1 MGVCDTSSDVDKTK
15 IDGKPLNPFR
25 TNSSEATRYYS
36 STNASSHDKLILNNK
51 VIVTETNQNLSNVY
65 EKVKLLGKGAFGEVW
80 LIRHKLLGKEFA
92 LKIIKKDPK
101 LDTRKIENEIKI
113 LRKLDHPFIL
123 KIVEFT
129 LLLNNYYIVTEYYPG
144 GELFDIIE
152 KKKRF
157 TERETSYIIYQI
169 LLAVRYCHYMK
180 IVHRD
185 IKPENILIVG
195 QENSG
200 LLRVKLIDFGTAKV
214 FSGSKNKHLVG
225 SSYYVSPEVLK
236 RQYDESCDLWS
247 IGVIMYIMLVGFPP
261 FNGIDDSEI
270 LRKVKIGKYKTTDPN
285 YISLSDNAK
294 DLISKLLE
302 YNPKLRITAEQ
313 ALKHPWFETEDIKNL
328 DYLDDAIARNMMSNL
343 ERYKS
348 DNIIRCAVLAYLV
361 HQNMNIKPCQD
372 ASKLFNSLDTD
383 HDGKLSKK
391 DLINAYLRYY
401 NLNEQQAINKAEY
414 IFKNIDTDNN
424 GMIENEEFIRAC
436 IDPNLF
442 TSYNH
447 IKVAFD
453 YFDKNKKG
461 AISLEDLESKFFQHS
476 KPNPDDKVKLQNMFN
491 QIDSN
496 GDGLISFED
505 FSYMIKGIISN

>member
-1 MGVCDTSSDVDKTK
+1 MGVCDSSSDIDKTK
-15 IDGKPLNPFR
+15 IGGKPLNPFR

-65 EKVKLLGKGAFGEVW
+65 EKVKLLGEGAFGEVW

-152 KKKRF
+152 QKKRF

-200 LLRVKLIDFGTAKV
+200 LLRVKLG
-214 FSGSKNKHLVG
+214 
-225 SSYYVSPEVLK
+225 
-236 RQYDESCDLWS
+236 QYDESCDLWS

-313 ALKHPWFETEDIKNL
+313 ALKHPWFNTEDIKNL

-372 ASKLFNSLDTD
+372 ASKLFDSLDTD

-414 IFKNIDTDNN
+414 IFKYIDTDKN

-496 GDGLISFED
+496 GDRLISFED
-505 FSYMIKGIISN
+505 FSYMIKGVISN

>member
-1 MGVCDTSSDVDKTK
+1 MGVCDSSSDIDKTK

-144 GELFDIIE
+144 GELFDVIE
-152 KKKRF
+152 QKKRF

-270 LRKVKIGKYKTTDPN
+270 LRNVIIGKYKTTDPN

-328 DYLDDAIARNMMSNL
+328 DYLDDAIVRNMMSNL

-383 HDGKLSKK
+383 HDGKLVKQ
-391 DLINAYLRYY
+391 DLVNGYLRYF
-401 NLNEQQAINKAEY
+401 NLTEQQAINKADY
-414 IFKNIDTDNN
+414 IYKHIDTDNN
-424 GMIENEEFIRAC
+424 GFLESEEFIRAC
-436 IDPNLF
+436 INPNIF
-442 TSYNH
+442 TSENYL
-447 IKVAFD
+447 KAAFE
-453 YFDKNKKG
+453 YFDKDHNG
-461 AISLEDLESKFFQHS
+461 EISVPEIEEKFFQCS
-476 KPNPDDKVKLQNMFN
+476 KQTPNAKMKLQNMFN
-491 QIDSN
+491 QID
-496 GDGLISFED
+496 LIYYFYI
-505 FSYMIKGIISN
+505 FFNFLV

>member
-1 MGVCDTSSDVDKTK
+1 
-15 IDGKPLNPFR
+15 
-25 TNSSEATRYYS
+25 
-36 STNASSHDKLILNNK
+36 
-51 VIVTETNQNLSNVY
+51 
-65 EKVKLLGKGAFGEVW
+65 
-80 LIRHKLLGKEFA
+80 
-92 LKIIKKDPK
+92 
-101 LDTRKIENEIKI
+101 
-113 LRKLDHPFIL
+113 
-123 KIVEFT
+123 
-129 LLLNNYYIVTEYYPG
+129 
-144 GELFDIIE
+144 
-152 KKKRF
+152 
-157 TERETSYIIYQI
+157 
-169 LLAVRYCHYMK
+169 
-180 IVHRD
+180 
-185 IKPENILIVG
+185 
-195 QENSG
+195 
-200 LLRVKLIDFGTAKV
+200 
-214 FSGSKNKHLVG
+214 
-225 SSYYVSPEVLK
+225 
-236 RQYDESCDLWS
+236 
-247 IGVIMYIMLVGFPP
+247 MLVGFPP

-270 LRKVKIGKYKTTDPN
+270 LRNVIIGKYKTTDPN

-313 ALKHPWFETEDIKNL
+313 ALKHPWFNTEDIKNL
-328 DYLDDAIARNMMSNL
+328 DYLDDAIVRNMMSNL

-372 ASKLFNSLDTD
+372 ASKLFNSLDID

-414 IFKNIDTDNN
+414 IFKNIDNDNN

-453 YFDKNKKG
+453 YFDKNKNG
-461 AISLEDLESKFFQHS
+461 TISLEDLESKFFQHS

-505 FSYMIKGIISN
+505 FSYMIKGVISN

>member
-1 MGVCDTSSDVDKTK
+1 M
-15 IDGKPLNPFR
+15 
-25 TNSSEATRYYS
+25 
-36 STNASSHDKLILNNK
+36 
-51 VIVTETNQNLSNVY
+51 
-65 EKVKLLGKGAFGEVW
+65 KLLGEGSFGEVW

-123 KIVEFT
+123 KIIEFT

-144 GELFDIIE
+144 GELFDIIV
-152 KKKRF
+152 KKVRF

-200 LLRVKLIDFGTAKV
+200 LLRVK
-214 FSGSKNKHLVG
+214 

-313 ALKHPWFETEDIKNL
+313 ALKHPWF
-328 DYLDDAIARNMMSNL
+328 
-343 ERYKS
+343 
-348 DNIIRCAVLAYLV
+348 
-361 HQNMNIKPCQD
+361 
-372 ASKLFNSLDTD
+372 
-383 HDGKLSKK
+383 
-391 DLINAYLRYY
+391 
-401 NLNEQQAINKAEY
+401 
-414 IFKNIDTDNN
+414 
-424 GMIENEEFIRAC
+424 
-436 IDPNLF
+436 
-442 TSYNH
+442 
-447 IKVAFD
+447 
-453 YFDKNKKG
+453 
-461 AISLEDLESKFFQHS
+461 
-476 KPNPDDKVKLQNMFN
+476 
-491 QIDSN
+491 
-496 GDGLISFED
+496 
-505 FSYMIKGIISN
+505 